1 MKAKRDTEQLIQKT
15 LLDMMENKSFFSI
28 KVVELAEKAG
38 ISRGLF
44 YIYFDSIYDVL
55 QKIEDDYIKGLPGEQ
70 RVLNGIRNRAEED
83 DGSLGEFKR
92 KSYQFALDN
101 MRVYRLL
108 SGPNGDPSFYH
119 KLKNR
124 VIRVTQ
130 EAVGEGATKK
140 DDNYKKLAAAF
151 LAGGNVAIFD
161 WWAHNS
167 CGVDSKEFSEIAENL
182 YTDIFNCVM
191 KRK

>member
-1 MKAKRDTEQLIQKT
+1 MKDRRDTEQLIQNT
-15 LLDMMENKSFFSI
+15 LLDMMENKSFFSV
-28 KVVELAEKAG
+28 KVVELVEKAG

-44 YIYFDSIYDVL
+44 YVYFDSIYDVL
-55 QKIEDDYIKGLPGEQ
+55 QKIEDDYLEGLPGEQ
-70 RVLNGIRNRAEED
+70 RVLNGVRDRAGED
-83 DGSLGEFKR
+83 EGGQGEFKR
-92 KSYQFALDN
+92 KSYQFAQDN

-124 VIRVTQ
+124 VIRITR
-130 EAVGEGATKK
+130 EAVGEGATKR

-151 LAGGNVAIFD
+151 LAGGNVAVFD

-167 CGVDSKEFSEIAENL
+167 CGVDAKEFSEVAESL
-182 YTDIFNCVM
+182 YSDMLNRVM

>member
-1 MKAKRDTEQLIQKT
+1 MKAKRDTEQLIQNT
-15 LLDMMENKSFFSI
+15 LLDMMESKSFFSI
-28 KVVELAEKAG
+28 KVVDLTEKAG

-44 YIYFDSIYDVL
+44 YVYFDSIYDVL
-55 QKIEDDYIKGLPGEQ
+55 QKIEDDYIDGLPGEQ
-70 RVLNGIRNRAEED
+70 RVLNGVRDREGED
-83 DGSLGEFKR
+83 VSGRGEFKK
-92 KSYQFALDN
+92 KSYQFAQDN

-124 VIRVTQ
+124 VIRITQ

-140 DDNYKKLAAAF
+140 DDNYMKLAAAF

-167 CGVDSKEFSEIAENL
+167 CGVDAKGFSDIAENL

-191 KRK
+191 KRM